1 MSDILKNKG
10 FTTRLVHADR
20 LLNKPQDGAVHQATN
35 NSVLFDFDKI
45 EDLVDIFQGR
55 VPGHAYSRQS
65 SASIDALQNMITE
78 VEQGVGALTFASGM
92 AAITTTLLTLLQAGD
107 HLIMSHFVFG
117 NTNSFIGTLQRYG
130 IEVTLVDVTDVSN
143 VEAAIQENTRAVYLE
158 TIANPVTQVAD
169 LTRIGELCKN
179 QNLVYM
185 VDNTMTPAFMFDA
198 KAVHA
203 SLLVG
208 SLTKYMAG
216 HGHVLGGVVV
226 DTGLYPWKKFPGIQ
240 DMFRSLP
247 ENMQGLMQIKKK
259 GLRDMGGCLTAE
271 SAHAISIGMETLAL
285 RIERTCEN
293 AAALAGYLQGH
304 PKVARVFYPG
314 METHPQHHLAKQ
326 HFSHFGG
333 ILSFDLKDDVDC
345 FAFMNRMQ
353 LVLNAT
359 HLGDTRTLAIP
370 VAHTIYYE
378 MGAETRQQMGISD
391 NMIRLSVG
399 IEDIS
404 DIIAD
409 FEQALAD

>member
-1 MSDILKNKG
+1 MSDTLKNKG

-35 NSVLFDFDKI
+35 NSVLFNFDRI

-55 VPGHAYSRQS
+55 VAGHAYSRQS
-65 SASIDALQNMITE
+65 SGSIDALQNMITE
-78 VEQGVGALTFASGM
+78 MEQGVGALTFASGM
-92 AAITTTLLTLLQAGD
+92 AAITTVFLTLLKSGD
-107 HLIMSHFVFG
+107 HLIMSQFVFG
-117 NTNSFIGTLQRYG
+117 NTNSFVGTMERYG
-130 IEVTLVDVTDVSN
+130 IEVSLVDVTDVEN
-143 VEAAIQENTRAVYLE
+143 VKAAKKDNTRAVYLE

-169 LTRIGELCKN
+169 LTRIGEYCKAN
-179 QNLVYM
+179 DLVYM
-185 VDNTMTPAFMFDA
+185 VDNTMTPAFIFDA

-226 DTGLYPWKKFPGIQ
+226 DTGLYPWSKYPGIL
-240 DMFRSLP
+240 DMFRQLP

-259 GLRDMGGCLTAE
+259 GLRDMGGCLTSD
-271 SAHAISIGMETLAL
+271 SAHAISVGMETLAL
-285 RIERTCEN
+285 RVERTCHN
-293 AAALAGYLQGH
+293 AAKLAAFLNQH
-304 PKVARVFYPG
+304 PKVASVFYPG
-314 METHPQHHLAKQ
+314 MQEHPQHELAKK
-326 HFSHFGG
+326 HFRYFGG
-333 ILSFDLKDDVDC
+333 ILSFDLQSDIDC
-345 FAFMNRMQ
+345 FAFMNKLQ

-378 MGAETRQQMGISD
+378 MGAETRNKMGISD

-399 IEDIS
+399 IEDI
-404 DIIAD
+404 DDLIAD
-409 FEQALAD
+409 FEQALA

>member
-20 LLNKPQDGAVHQATN
+20 LLNNPQDGAVHQATN
-35 NSVLFDFDKI
+35 NSVLFDFERI

-55 VPGHAYSRQS
+55 QPGHAYARQS
-65 SASIDALQNMITE
+65 SGSIDALQNMITE
-78 VEQGVGALTFASGM
+78 LEQGVGSLTFASGM
-92 AAITTTLLTLLQAGD
+92 AAITTVFLSLLQAGD

-117 NTNSFIGTLQRYG
+117 NTNSFVGSLRRYG
-130 IEVTLVDVTDVSN
+130 IDVTLVDVTDVSN
-143 VEAAIQENTRAVYLE
+143 VEAAIQDNTRAVYLE

-169 LTRIGELCKN
+169 LTRIGELCKARD
-179 QNLVYM
+179 LVYM
-185 VDNTMTPAFMFDA
+185 VDNTMTPAFIFDA
-198 KAVHA
+198 KATHA

-240 DMFRSLP
+240 EMFRSLP

-285 RIERTCEN
+285 RIERTCQN
-293 AAALAGYLQGH
+293 AGKLAEWMSNH
-304 PKVARVFYPG
+304 PKIARVFYPG
-314 METHPQHHLAKQ
+314 LEQHPQQHLART

-333 ILSFDLKDDVDC
+333 ILSFDLQPDVDC
-345 FAFMNRMQ
+345 FAFMNRLQ

-378 MGAETRQQMGISD
+378 MGAETREKMGISD
-391 NMIRLSVG
+391 NMVRLSVG
-399 IEDIS
+399 IEDIN
-404 DIIAD
+404 DLIAD

>member
-1 MSDILKNKG
+1 MKNKG

-35 NSVLFDFDKI
+35 NSVLFDYEKI

-55 VPGHAYSRQS
+55 VAGHAYSRQS
-65 SASIDALQNMITE
+65 SASIDALQNMVTE
-78 VEQGVGALTFASGM
+78 LEQGVGALTFASGM
-92 AAITTTLLTLLQAGD
+92 AAITTVFLSLLQAGD

-117 NTNSFIGTLQRYG
+117 NTNSFVGSLRRYG
-130 IEVTLVDVTDVSN
+130 IEVTLVDVTEAKN
-143 VEAAIQENTRAVYLE
+143 VEAAIQENTRAVYVE

-169 LTRIGELCKN
+169 LTRIGEICKAKN
-179 QNLVYM
+179 VLYM
-185 VDNTMTPAFMFDA
+185 VDNTMTPAFIFDA

-226 DTGLYPWKKFPGIQ
+226 DTGLYPWSVFPGIQ
-240 DMFRSLP
+240 EMFRALP

-285 RIERTCEN
+285 RIERTCQN
-293 AAALAGYLQGH
+293 ASALAEYLDSH
-304 PKVARVFYPG
+304 PKIARVFYPG
-314 METHPQHHLAKQ
+314 MEKHPQHQLAKQ
-326 HFSHFGG
+326 HFSQFGG
-333 ILSFDLKDDVDC
+333 ILSFDLRDDVDC
-345 FAFMNRMQ
+345 FAFMNRLQ

-378 MGAETRQQMGISD
+378 MGAETREQMGISD
-391 NMIRLSVG
+391 NMVRLSVG
-399 IEDIS
+399 IEDIN
-404 DIIAD
+404 DLLAD
-409 FEQALAD
+409 FDQALA